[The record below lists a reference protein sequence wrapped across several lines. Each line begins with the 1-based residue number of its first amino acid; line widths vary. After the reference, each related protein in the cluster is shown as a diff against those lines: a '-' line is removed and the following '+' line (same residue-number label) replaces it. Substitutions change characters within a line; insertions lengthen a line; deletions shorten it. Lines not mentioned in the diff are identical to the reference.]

1 MLKIVYPTCCRIYVH
16 KTFII
21 AIIAITN
28 DKNVIS
34 YTADVSQLL
43 LRACFPLRN
52 GLNIIHALMF
62 TWNFTVKYRIPVFNI
77 LESDMNICL
86 AHPKHIKAM
95 RTDKKDA
102 KWIVG
107 LFKHNLVASSFILS
121 LKIRQLRNLFRYRM
135 KLTQLK
141 SSEKK

>member
-1 MLKIVYPTCCRIYVH
+1 M
-16 KTFII
+16 
-21 AIIAITN
+21 
-28 DKNVIS
+28 
-34 YTADVSQLL
+34 
-43 LRACFPLRN
+43 
-52 GLNIIHALMF
+52 NIIHALMF

>member
-1 MLKIVYPTCCRIYVH
+1 M
-16 KTFII
+16 
-21 AIIAITN
+21 
-28 DKNVIS
+28 
-34 YTADVSQLL
+34 
-43 LRACFPLRN
+43 
-52 GLNIIHALMF
+52 NIIHALMF

-86 AHPKHIKAM
+86 AYPKHIKAM

>member
-1 MLKIVYPTCCRIYVH
+1 
-16 KTFII
+16 
-21 AIIAITN
+21 
-28 DKNVIS
+28 
-34 YTADVSQLL
+34 
-43 LRACFPLRN
+43 
-52 GLNIIHALMF
+52 
-62 TWNFTVKYRIPVFNI
+62 
-77 LESDMNICL
+77 
-86 AHPKHIKAM
+86 M